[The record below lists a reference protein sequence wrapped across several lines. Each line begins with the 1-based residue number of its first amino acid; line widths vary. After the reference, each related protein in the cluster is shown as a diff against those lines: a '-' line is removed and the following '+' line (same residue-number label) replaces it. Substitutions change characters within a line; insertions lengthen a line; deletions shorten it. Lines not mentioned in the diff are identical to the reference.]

1 MKRQT
6 TGLEKIF
13 INHVPHK
20 ELVSRV
26 YKELFK
32 LNNKKKTNPIK
43 IKKTKILNTHFTSPK
58 KIYELQIN
66 T

>member
-6 TGLEKIF
+6 TVLEKIF
-13 INHVPHK
+13 INHVPDK

-32 LNNKKKTNPIK
+32 LNNKKKYGRQIQGK
-43 IKKTKILNTHFTSPK
+43 RTKVTSRK
-58 KIYELQIN
+58 D
-66 T
+66 